1 MSKINFNKMLSL
13 YGKWEVR
20 WEVDGSESIATF
32 NAGENEQSHGLSL
45 LGNSLDD
52 GTIKCSIVIPKT
64 NQNTGAFVVFRA
76 NGQTSYYAAGI
87 GGWEGAYTL
96 LEGHHLTVN
105 KLASAGNVGNVVAGR
120 KYDVKI
126 VLEGQRVQLFVDD
139 VKVIDYERLTSGGGM
154 GMGMGLGLFSFRG
167 SEKVHFGPMEID
179 DRRPN
184 AFIAM
189 QFADTYNEVYRD
201 ALKPLIEEIGFEPTR
216 VDEISQPGIIL
227 NDIWMQLTQAS
238 VVIAEVS
245 EPNPNVY
252 YEIGVAHA
260 LNKPTILLAQRNT
273 KLPFDLGPHRC
284 IFYDN
289 TIAGRSRL
297 LESLRSSLAS
307 ILGVSPKR

>member
-1 MSKINFNKMLSL
+1 MSEINLKKMLSL
-13 YGKWEVR
+13 YGKWEVD
-20 WEVDGSESIATF
+20 EQEQGSIASF
-32 NAGENEQSHGLSL
+32 KAGDSEQSHGLSL
-45 LGNSLDD
+45 LSNSLDD
-52 GTIKCSIVIPKT
+52 GTIRCFITIPKA
-64 NQNTGAFVVFRA
+64 NHNLGAFVVFRA
-76 NGQTSYYAAGI
+76 NGQTNYYAAGI

-105 KLASAGNVGNVVAGR
+105 RLASAGNISNIIAGR
-120 KYDVKI
+120 KYDIKI
-126 VLEGQRVQLFVDD
+126 VLEGQRAQLFVDD

-154 GMGMGLGLFSFRG
+154 GLGLFSFRG
-167 SEKVHFGPMEID
+167 SEEVNFGPMEID

-189 QFADTYNEVYRD
+189 QFTDVYNEVYRD
-201 ALKPLIEEIGFEPTR
+201 ALKPLIEAIGFEPVR

-273 KLPFDLGPHRC
+273 KLPFDLGPHKC

-289 TIAGRSRL
+289 TIAGRARL
-297 LESLRSSLAS
+297 LESLRSSLS
-307 ILGVSPKR
+307 SVLGISPRR